1 MEAAK
6 AAPPLTREEQELK
19 ELHEAEVIIS
29 YVSYFIPLES
39 VLATVAIFVVL
50 CCNRKLSQI
59 RSVLFMYM
67 YSICVVG
74 QHCCTKDADM
84 YRCYNC

>member
-19 ELHEAEVIIS
+19 ELHDAEVIIS
-29 YVSYFIPLES
+29 YVSHFIPLKSSES

-50 CCNRKLSQI
+50 CCNRKLSQTQ
-59 RSVLFMYM
+59 SVLFL

-74 QHCCTKDADM
+74 
-84 YRCYNC
+84 